1 MTRLQVNGQ
10 SCISPCTEKPPALA
24 FLTGAVSR
32 LFVDYKMSLFAF
44 PRNLPRFG
52 LAHPTPCL
60 QQWSPMFFLRS
71 FALVAALLVALP
83 ALAKEI
89 PLPPPRPPEAD
100 LPQHKGP
107 QQIAADPAA
116 IEAAKQE
123 CEAFFK
129 ADVAEA
135 EFADAIAWD
144 NGCLAAAPVSVTAIK
159 LANGKRIELKPAAL
173 LRCPMALAVANWM
186 REALAPA
193 AKKLGAEID
202 RVDVAASYACR
213 PRNNVFGA
221 LLSEHGKANALDIR
235 SLHFTSGASFVIE
248 KAQGKREFLAEMRKS
263 ACARFMTVL
272 GPGSD
277 RAHENHLHVDLQAR
291 RNNYKICQ
299 WILPRPEG
307 ATSAHETAMSVEIAG
322 RGKAREV
329 HGKKPANK
337 L

>member
-1 MTRLQVNGQ
+1 
-10 SCISPCTEKPPALA
+10 
-24 FLTGAVSR
+24 
-32 LFVDYKMSLFAF
+32 
-44 PRNLPRFG
+44 
-52 LAHPTPCL
+52 
-60 QQWSPMFFLRS
+60 MFFLRL
-71 FALVAALLVALP
+71 FALTATLLVALP
-83 ALAKEI
+83 ALAKDI

-100 LPQHKGP
+100 RPQPKGP

-135 EFADAIAWD
+135 EFAEAIAWD

-159 LANGKRIELKPAAL
+159 LASGRRIELKPAAL
-173 LRCPMALAVANWM
+173 LRCPMALAVANWVRDSLEPM
-186 REALAPA
+186 
-193 AKKLGAEID
+193 AKKFGADID
-202 RVDVAASYACR
+202 RIDVAASYACR

-221 LLSEHGKANALDIR
+221 ILSEHGKANALDIR
-235 SLHFTSGASFVIE
+235 SLHFANGATFVIE

-307 ATSAHETAMSVEIAG
+307 VTSLHETAVSADGDG
-322 RGKAREV
+322 RGKEV
-329 HGKKPANK
+329 HGKKPAKK

>member
-1 MTRLQVNGQ
+1 MNFLRLV
-10 SCISPCTEKPPALA
+10 TL
-24 FLTGAVSR
+24 AVS
-32 LFVDYKMSLFAF
+32 L
-44 PRNLPRFG
+44 
-52 LAHPTPCL
+52 LA
-60 QQWSPMFFLRS
+60 
-71 FALVAALLVALP
+71 AAP
-83 ALAKEI
+83 ALAKDI

-100 LPQHKGP
+100 QPQHKGP

-173 LRCPMALAVANWM
+173 LRCPMAFAVANWV
-186 REALAPA
+186 REALEPSAR
-193 AKKLGAEID
+193 KFGGADID
-202 RVDVAASYACR
+202 RIDVAASYACR

-235 SLHFTSGASFVIE
+235 SLHFTNGATFVIE
-248 KAQGKREFLAEMRKS
+248 KAQGRREFLSEMRKS

-307 ATSAHETAMSVEIAG
+307 ATSQHETALSADFDASG
-322 RGKAREV
+322 KDRRGKKAA
-329 HGKKPANK
+329 KK